1 MVARRLTIALVLSL
15 AGSAV
20 FTLWLGKKVS
30 KRPTQPADEMHY
42 FAAAQNLQA
51 GDVLT
56 AASLKLVS
64 WPASVP
70 LDGAFSKPDA
80 LNGRIVLYPVAAGE
94 PINERQLAVAG
105 SSAGLAMKIPDG
117 MRAISLR
124 SDEVV
129 GVAGFLLPGT
139 HVDVLVNFRIQNSPD
154 TITMTVLQDA
164 QVIASG
170 QKTEP
175 DPQGKPT
182 TADVVTLLVTPEDA
196 QKAVEAS
203 SQGSVHFVLRNGG
216 DHAKAPAM
224 PIQTASLSGE
234 LLPSS
239 ATLRAAPVAHKA
251 EVAPREPISSPKPYV
266 VETIYGGDKPESGK

>member
-1 MVARRLTIALVLSL
+1 MIALVLSL

-30 KRPTQPADEMHY
+30 KATPHPAGETY
-42 FAAAQNLQA
+42 YVAAAQNLQA

-64 WPASVP
+64 WPTTVP
-70 LDGAFSKPDA
+70 LDGAFPKPDA

-94 PINERQLAVAG
+94 PINERQLAAAG
-105 SSAGLAMKIPDG
+105 SSAGLAMKIPNG

-124 SDEVV
+124 SDQVV

-139 HVDVLVNFRIQNSPD
+139 HVDVLVNFRVQNTPD
-154 TITMTVLQDA
+154 TITLTVLQDA

-182 TADVVTLLVTPEDA
+182 TADVVTLLVTPGDA
-196 QKAVEAS
+196 EKAVEAS

-216 DHAKAPAM
+216 DHAKVPAM

-234 LLPSS
+234 LLPP
-239 ATLRAAPVAHKA
+239 AANLPIAPVAHRA
-251 EVAPREPISSPKPYV
+251 EVAAREPVHAPKPYV
-266 VETIYGGDKPESGK
+266 VEMIYGGDKPESGK